1 MRRERMRENVEER
14 GRKIL
19 TDCNIFYMV
28 DLVVR
33 RVSFSVDKLKS
44 MAVARCGTEIDATP
58 LI

>member
-1 MRRERMRENVEER
+1 MRENVEER

-19 TDCNIFYMV
+19 TGCNIFYMV

-33 RVSFSVDKLKS
+33 RVSFSVDKLKP